1 MGMLEMETVLA
12 VVLADIVEILVGFQ
26 LFVLLF
32 LVDIMV
38 DVNMG
43 EVLLG

>member
-32 LVDIMV
+32 LVD
-38 DVNMG
+38 VNMG